1 MLFGRKKGLD
11 EAQPE
16 KQMLK
21 LVEEVGELAQ
31 GLAKGNLDQVID
43 SIGDVYVVLTILS
56 IMTYTDVYWL
66 FLMGMPAS
74 FILRQIGIRDADALY
89 RYGAVYAERKR
100 VHAEVIQA
108 SRGTVAEKES
118 LAEIETYELRLRE
131 VEAKVES
138 RKWQNLFKATENLII
153 AYRRDERTA
162 LEEYKK
168 VNDIYG
174 R

>member
-1 MLFGRKKGLD
+1 MANDGRLVRLKQIYD
-11 EAQPE
+11 EIETLNPE
-16 KQMLK
+16 ILSDLNKVIRLYSQAQML
-21 LVEEVGELAQ
+21 
-31 GLAKGNLDQVID
+31 
-43 SIGDVYVVLTILS
+43 IGYL
-56 IMTYTDVYWL
+56 
-66 FLMGMPAS
+66 
-74 FILRQIGIRDADALY
+74 DADALY
-89 RYGAVYAERKR
+89 RYGAIYAKRKR

-108 SRGTVAEKES
+108 SKGTVVEKES
-118 LAEIETYELRLRE
+118 LAEIKTYELRLQE
-131 VEAKVES
+131 AEAKAES

>member
-1 MLFGRKKGLD
+1 MANDGRLVRLKQIYD
-11 EAQPE
+11 EIETLNPE
-16 KQMLK
+16 ILSDLNKVIRLYSQAQML
-21 LVEEVGELAQ
+21 
-31 GLAKGNLDQVID
+31 
-43 SIGDVYVVLTILS
+43 IGYL
-56 IMTYTDVYWL
+56 
-66 FLMGMPAS
+66 
-74 FILRQIGIRDADALY
+74 DADALY

-118 LAEIETYELRLRE
+118 LLR
-131 VEAKVES
+131 K
-138 RKWQNLFKATENLII
+138 II